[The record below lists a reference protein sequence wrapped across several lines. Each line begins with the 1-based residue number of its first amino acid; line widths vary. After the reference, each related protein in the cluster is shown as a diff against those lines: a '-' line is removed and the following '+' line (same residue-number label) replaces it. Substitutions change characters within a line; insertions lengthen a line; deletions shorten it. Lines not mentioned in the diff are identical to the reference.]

1 VGGGNIAGIT
11 LMEIAKSAPEL
22 FTNLIAT
29 FITKGD
35 VGIGTIAVSAVF
47 NILAVAVACGLGA
60 GMASFCFL
68 NISSGQK
75 I

>member
-1 VGGGNIAGIT
+1 MAIAT
-11 LMEIAKSAPEL
+11 SAPEL

-35 VGIGTIAVSAVF
+35 VGIGTIVGSAVF
-47 NILAVAVACGLGA
+47 NILAVAAVCGLGA
-60 GMASFCFL
+60 GMASLHAKYF
-68 NISSGQK
+68 IQR